1 VVEVQDMLIQIPE
14 LVEPLDQVV
23 EVLGQ
28 LFKMVAL
35 MEPSILEEAGE
46 VIMAMVVQV

>member
-1 VVEVQDMLIQIPE
+1 MLIQILE
-14 LVEPLDQVV
+14 LVELVDQEVA
-23 EVLGQ
+23 VLGQ